1 MKNNNSAQKVT
12 QEVIK
17 RGPTNKALKRL
28 RHNLEELSALLDS
41 NYKIYLNPKIIS
53 RMKELL
59 EDRSY

>member
-1 MKNNNSAQKVT
+1 MRNDNSPKKVA
-12 QEVIK
+12 QEVITID
-17 RGPTNKALKRL
+17 PANKPLKRL
-28 RHNLEELSALLDS
+28 RQNLEELSAVLDS